1 MLPGAWTPVVL
12 AVLGVATA
20 AAMRRRRAWMALG
33 VALAF
38 FGCGALLWNA
48 RHLDPIGD
56 SLAFDAARRPAS
68 TTYNLEGTVERPDIL
83 LPYGDYMQFTLR
95 VAKVSVEDE
104 DPALTGGVLV
114 RWTDPGF
121 ALFSGDR
128 VRVAGPLELDIS
140 RVNPG
145 VGGVEDHYRRRGV
158 HTAIR
163 LRGKDRVERTEN
175 GSSLSPSYWAT
186 RLRAG
191 LAARLSKAV
200 PAESRP
206 FLLTV
211 WLGDRRRI
219 TDETYTK
226 FLESGTAHILAVSGI
241 HLGIVFVTVAYALR
255 FFVSRRRL
263 RIYLTMAAVLLFA
276 LMAGARVSSVRAA
289 IMIALYLLSELFDR
303 EPDTPTVL
311 SLAAILFTLHD
322 PDVVLGPGFQLSFLS
337 IASILM
343 FSEPIRERLLWMPR
357 LAPDGLPTTLVMALT
372 TLAATTLAVQILPL
386 PIAVTFFHVVPFAG
400 ILLNLLV
407 VPLLTI
413 VLWLGFLTSLA
424 ALVLEPV
431 AALFGHAMH
440 PFITLILWLVNATSE
455 LNASHSYLPAP
466 TALGMAAY
474 IAAAA
479 LLFCSLAAA
488 RNRGRWIVAT
498 ICAVAVAAALWR
510 PMSHE
515 AEVTFL
521 DVGHGDAAFVRTP
534 GGSTL
539 LIDAGDR
546 SGFIDMGKRVLGPY
560 LWSNGVTRLDAL
572 LISHPDRDHIGGA
585 TYVLDHFAVGTVLL
599 GPHASDAP
607 EELELIEKC
616 KSMQVPVKRLA
627 RGDTVK
633 LRGAKLEVLH
643 PPDDWPSYLPRNEG
657 ALSVRLTWS
666 GLSALFP
673 GDAEAEGEAALV
685 QHGSAAQILKV
696 PHHGS
701 RTSSS
706 QAFIDAVRPSIA
718 VISVGRRGRRSVL
731 DQGVLQRYRESGVA
745 VLRTDVAGGIRITSR
760 DGRLYARTARG
771 ERGYPMRAV
780 D

>member
-1 MLPGAWTPVVL
+1 MA
-12 AVLGVATA
+12 GVALA
-20 AAMRRRRAWMALG
+20 AAMRRRRAWMAVG

-38 FGCGALLWNA
+38 FGGGALLWNA
-48 RHLDPIGD
+48 RHLGPIGD
-56 SLAFDAARRPAS
+56 PLAFDASRRPAS
-68 TTYNLEGTVERPDIL
+68 TSYSLEGTVERPDIL
-83 LPYGDYMQFTLR
+83 LPEGDYMQFTLR
-95 VAKVSVEDE
+95 VEKVSVGGE

-114 RWTDPGF
+114 RWSDPGF

-140 RVNPG
+140 RLNPG

-163 LRGKDRVERTEN
+163 LRGKDGLERTES
-175 GSSLSPSYWAT
+175 GSSLSPSYWAS
-186 RLRAG
+186 RLRTA
-191 LAARLSKAV
+191 LAARLSEAV
-200 PAESRP
+200 PQESRP
-206 FLLTV
+206 FMLTV

-241 HLGIVFVTVAYALR
+241 HLGIVFMTVSYALR
-255 FFVSRRRL
+255 LFVPRRRV
-263 RIYLTMAAVLLFA
+263 RAYLTMAAVLLFA

-289 IMIALYLLSELFDR
+289 IMIALYLTSELFDR
-303 EPDTPTVL
+303 EPDTPTAL

-337 IASILM
+337 IASILV
-343 FSEPIRERLLWMPR
+343 FSGPIAEHLLWMPR
-357 LAPDGLPTTLVMALT
+357 VLREAV
-372 TLAATTLAVQILPL
+372 ATTLAVQILPL

-400 ILLNLLV
+400 VLLNLIII
-407 VPLLTI
+407 PLLAI
-413 VLWLGFLTSLA
+413 VLWLSFLTSLA
-424 ALVLEPV
+424 ALVLSPA

-440 PFITLILWLVNATSE
+440 PFITLILWLVNATSD
-455 LNASHSYLPAP
+455 LDASHWYLPAP
-466 TALGMAAY
+466 APLGMAAY
-474 IAAAA
+474 IATTA

-488 RNRGRWIVAT
+488 RNQGRWIGVT
-498 ICAVAVAAALWR
+498 VCAIVIAAALWR
-510 PMSHE
+510 PMSQE
-515 AEVTFL
+515 AEITFL

-546 SGFIDMGKRVLGPY
+546 SGFLDMGKRVLGPY
-560 LWSNGVTRLDAL
+560 LWSNGVMRLDAL

-585 TYVLDHFAVGTVLL
+585 AYILDHFAVGTVFL
-599 GPHASDAP
+599 GPRGSNAA
-607 EELELIEKC
+607 EEQELIEKC
-616 KSMQVPVKRLA
+616 KSMQVPVKRLV

-643 PPDDWPSYLPRNEG
+643 PPDDWPSYLPRNESS
-657 ALSVRLTWS
+657 LSVRLVWP

-673 GDAEAEGEAALV
+673 GDAEAAAEAALIERD
-685 QHGSAAQILKV
+685 SAAQILKV

-706 QAFIDAVRPSIA
+706 QAFIDAVRPGIA
-718 VISVGRRGRRSVL
+718 VLSVGRRGRRSVL
-731 DQGVLQRYRESGVA
+731 DQAVLHRYRESGVA
-745 VLRTDVAGGIRITSR
+745 LLRTDIAGGVRITSR
-760 DGRLYARTARG
+760 NGRLYARTARG
-771 ERGYPMRAV
+771 ERGYPMRSI